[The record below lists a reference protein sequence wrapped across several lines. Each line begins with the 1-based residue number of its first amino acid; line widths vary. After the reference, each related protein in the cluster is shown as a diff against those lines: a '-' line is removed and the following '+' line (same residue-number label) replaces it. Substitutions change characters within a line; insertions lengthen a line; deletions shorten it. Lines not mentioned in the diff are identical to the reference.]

1 MIYVE
6 NGDMAPDVREHLW
19 MRASGAFQL
28 MKSYQGYAF
37 ESTQGKPSGKPKDY
51 FAALEESLNPPNTSV
66 GTIKADQT
74 RIKFDLE
81 VLKKTNDYQKSY
93 KELKIGDKQLQQ
105 MMQKRFASVM
115 TTYHKRN
122 GASTYNQS

>member
-1 MIYVE
+1 MFFDNPRRITYS
-6 NGDMAPDVREHLW
+6 A
-19 MRASGAFQL
+19 ASAVYIGRWL
-28 MKSYQGYAF
+28 YS
-37 ESTQGKPSGKPKDY
+37 
-51 FAALEESLNPPNTSV
+51 
-66 GTIKADQT
+66 
-74 RIKFDLE
+74 
-81 VLKKTNDYQKSY
+81 YQKSY